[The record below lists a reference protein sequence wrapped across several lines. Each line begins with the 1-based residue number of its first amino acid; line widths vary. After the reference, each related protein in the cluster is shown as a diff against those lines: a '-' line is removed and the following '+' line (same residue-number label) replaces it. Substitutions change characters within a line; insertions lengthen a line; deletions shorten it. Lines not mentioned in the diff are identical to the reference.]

1 MKYFP
6 TVLLGAFALIL
17 VISLSALTT
26 ETEKPIAGED
36 QSQDSLAQDRAMHV
50 KTLRDALQ
58 GNLRRPADS
67 VFKNI
72 QSLKGMPAGRL
83 LAIMDIG
90 YSRSLGVS
98 CGHCHNTSKW
108 ESDEKPQKQIAR
120 EMSVMALKTTAL
132 IKEIKG
138 IASESPTVNCT
149 TCHRGSVKP
158 ALDLGTR

>member
-1 MKYFP
+1 MKHFASM
-6 TVLLGAFALIL
+6 LLGAFALIL
-17 VISLSALTT
+17 VISLSSLTT
-26 ETEKPIAGED
+26 NQQLTIED
-36 QSQDSLAQDRAMHV
+36 QIQDSLAQDRAMHV

-58 GNLRRPADS
+58 GNLRKPADS

-72 QSLKGMPAGRL
+72 QSLKGMPAARF

-138 IASESPTVNCT
+138 IASESPAVNCT
-149 TCHRGSVKP
+149 TCHRGAVKP

>member
-1 MKYFP
+1 MKHFA
-6 TVLLGAFALIL
+6 TMLLSAFAFIL
-17 VISLSALTT
+17 FVSLSALTSQQPMIT
-26 ETEKPIAGED
+26 DED
-36 QSQDSLAQDRAMHV
+36 QIQDSLAQDRAMHV
-50 KTLRDALQ
+50 KKLRDALQ
-58 GNLRRPADS
+58 GNLRKPTDS

-138 IASESPTVNCT
+138 INSENPTVNCT
-149 TCHRGSVKP
+149 TCHRGALKP
-158 ALDLGTR
+158 ALDMGTR

>member
-1 MKYFP
+1 MKHFAKM
-6 TVLLGAFALIL
+6 LLSAFALIL
-17 VISLSALTT
+17 FISLSALNSQPPMITD
-26 ETEKPIAGED
+26 ED
-36 QSQDSLAQDRAMHV
+36 HVQDSLAQDRAMHL
-50 KTLRDALQ
+50 KKLRDALQ
-58 GNLRRPADS
+58 GNLKRPSDS

-72 QSLKGMPAGRL
+72 QSLKGMPAGRV

-120 EMSVMALKTTAL
+120 DMSVMALKTTAL

-138 IASESPTVNCT
+138 IKSESPAVNCT
-149 TCHRGSVKP
+149 TCHRGAVKP
-158 ALDLGTR
+158 ALDMGTR